1 MQNSELMRLFS
12 SEYAGYSFLG
22 LFILIIGAVGA
33 ARLFVKCGQPWLAAV
48 VPFWNV
54 VVLCKVVGR
63 PVSHAWLLLVPI
75 FNVYFIF
82 KLFIELA
89 QSFGKTSW
97 VDMCLC
103 VYSMCSMCSILHS
116 VTITNMEA
124 RSMAHLRH
132 GAREPLL
139 RLLNFSKTNTKKPI
153 SKGWVFFI

>member
-12 SEYAGYSFLG
+12 SENAGYSFLA

-63 PVSHAWLLLVPI
+63 PVSHAWLLLVPV

-97 VDMCLC
+97 VDYTLVC
-103 VYSMCSMCSILHS
+103 VFNVFYVLNLAMSYDYEYQGP
-116 VTITNMEA
+116 VY
-124 RSMAHLRH
+124 
-132 GAREPLL
+132 GAAASWR
-139 RLLNFSKTNTKKPI
+139 KPASAAI
-153 SKGWVFFI
+153 A

>member
-12 SEYAGYSFLG
+12 SENAGYSFLA

-63 PVSHAWLLLVPI
+63 PVRHAWLLLVPV

-97 VDMCLC
+97 VDYTLVC
-103 VYSMCSMCSILHS
+103 VFNVFYVLNLAMSYDYEYQ
-116 VTITNMEA
+116 VPVY
-124 RSMAHLRH
+124 
-132 GAREPLL
+132 GAAASWR
-139 RLLNFSKTNTKKPI
+139 KPASAAI
-153 SKGWVFFI
+153 A